1 MKLTEMVISLLV
13 IAAVVTGMQYFAG
26 GVFTNY
32 NTTQSTAFLNTYRN
46 QTMVMST
53 AENTYNSYTELNQ
66 TKEPLSSWNVWT
78 LPSIAWKS
86 LKTLFLSFGELIKLP
101 YTLEHTLVGNN
112 VDLPANFGFYV
123 QIASIILIVVGIS
136 YLVSL
141 IFKRGGGYG
150 GI

>member
-32 NTTQSTAFLNTYRN
+32 NTTQSTAFLDTYKN
-46 QTMVMST
+46 QSSVISNAQTSYGELNST
-53 AENTYNSYTELNQ
+53 AV
-66 TKEPLSSWNVWT
+66 PLSSWNVWT

-86 LKTLFLSFGELIKLP
+86 LKMLFSSFGQVVRLP
-101 YTLEHTLVGNN
+101 YTLGNALAEN
-112 VDLPANFGFYV
+112 NASLPANFGFYV